1 MKKKPSYDSKKTTGG
16 TSRKPKGWKKSDTEL
31 LDRSPDTEKGT
42 PGTGNRTPG
51 TTGNI
56 TKTPGTAPR
65 PNRYAFKTYS
75 GTADD
80 EGKMLRQAI
89 TSILAPTQNKDQHKF
104 GRAWMSSGLTNKIHL
119 RLQNEERTTRDLRTD
134 LERIASEQ
142 HVQRSRDNPSTLRF
156 SHDFLDKYDT
166 SQDISTSSPNL
177 LEIDD
182 TTPESPNLLET
193 SDNNTPADNQTMEIK
208 EPPPPDSEAM
218 GHPKEDGKRF
228 TLTPT
233 INNLTND

>member
-1 MKKKPSYDSKKTTGG
+1 MGG

-31 LDRSPDTEKGT
+31 LGRSPDTGNGTPRT
-42 PGTGNRTPG
+42 PGTGNGTPG
-51 TTGNI
+51 DI

-89 TSILAPTQNKDQHKF
+89 TSILAPTHNKDQHKF

-182 TTPESPNLLET
+182 TTPDSPNLLET
-193 SDNNTPADNQTMEIK
+193 PDNSP
-208 EPPPPDSEAM
+208 
-218 GHPKEDGKRF
+218 
-228 TLTPT
+228 
-233 INNLTND
+233 